1 MAAVPDVVQSARF
14 RSEEERRRRRQTV
27 AENSRRQVQF
37 VRVQLTGKLEGLV
50 GESMERVAREVGE
63 AFGATVAKDAWVSE
77 SSGRFAGARVYVD
90 VAATAVRRRAS
101 AELESGRVQIRD
113 EWVEWRAAD
122 PRDGPPLGRGEWSF
136 DYEWFLEMSPLG
148 GEEGQKD
155 EAARQ
160 RAAVANLRR
169 LLREYGFAATLEQ
182 PLGGSRPGGFLR
194 AVGGVEELRG
204 IADVVSR
211 FATELRGTVGLG
223 EAALGEGEGTILRC
237 YQVQFLELGTVRTA
251 VAGLVKGVSLLG
263 GAHGHTER
271 GRAFI
276 AVKLAGEP
284 ELVLDCMRRMFGLSL
299 RQGDRTFDQM
309 RWSPLPQDGSPVGVA
324 LSQAR
329 ALAGTRAALGFGQG
343 SASMFPVAD
352 WAWRSAGKLLRG
364 EEGGE
369 GGAEATEGA
378 AGAGGWAQW
387 QGTPATL
394 HHE

>member
-1 MAAVPDVVQSARF
+1 MRWRDSVR
-14 RSEEERRRRRQTV
+14 RWRTCGGYSESTASRRRW
-27 AENSRRQVQF
+27 NSRW
-37 VRVQLTGKLEGLV
+37 GG
-50 GESMERVAREVGE
+50 
-63 AFGATVAKDAWVSE
+63 
-77 SSGRFAGARVYVD
+77 
-90 VAATAVRRRAS
+90 
-101 AELESGRVQIRD
+101 
-113 EWVEWRAAD
+113 AD
-122 PRDGPPLGRGEWSF
+122 PGVSC
-136 DYEWFLEMSPLG
+136 
-148 GEEGQKD
+148 GQW
-155 EAARQ
+155 
-160 RAAVANLRR
+160 
-169 LLREYGFAATLEQ
+169 
-182 PLGGSRPGGFLR
+182 
-194 AVGGVEELRG
+194 GGVEELRG

-237 YQVQFLELGTVRTA
+237 YQVQYLELDTVRTA
-251 VAGLVKGVSLLG
+251 VTGLVEGVSLLG
-263 GAHGHTER
+263 VAHGHTER

-369 GGAEATEGA
+369 GGTEATEGA
-378 AGAGGWAQW
+378 AGAGGWAQ
-387 QGTPATL
+387 
-394 HHE
+394 